1 MAHHWEILFRSVL
14 LYLLIIVTFRL
25 MGKREVGELSVIDL
39 VVTIMLA
46 EIASMAI
53 ENTKDH
59 LIHTLIPIIAI
70 VALQILF
77 AYISLKSK
85 RFRDLID
92 GRPSII
98 INKGTIDEKAMKKQ
112 RYNFDDLLVQL
123 REKNIRN
130 ISDVEFAILETSG
143 KLSVFKKEPQQAKK
157 KKSNQGDITMPLIID
172 GFIQEENLKR
182 INKTSSWL
190 KQELKKLG
198 APQIE
203 GVSFCSYDKGEFYID
218 KSDKK

>member
-1 MAHHWEILFRSVL
+1 MAHHWEILFRTVL

-53 ENTKDH
+53 ENTNDH

-70 VALQILF
+70 VILQILF
-77 AYISLKSK
+77 SFISLKSK
-85 RFRDLID
+85 RFRDLLD

-98 INKGTIDEKAMKKQ
+98 INKGTIDEKEMKKQ

-123 REKNIRN
+123 REKDIRN
-130 ISDVEFAILETSG
+130 ISDVEFAILEPSG
-143 KLSVFKKEPQQAKK
+143 KLSVFKKEPQKK
-157 KKSNQGDITMPLIID
+157 KKSTQGDITMPLIID
-172 GFIQEENLKR
+172 GVIQEENLRR
-182 INKTSSWL
+182 INKTSFWL
-190 KQELKKLG
+190 RQELKKQG
-198 APQIE
+198 APEIKKI
-203 GVSFCSYDKGEFYID
+203 SFCSYDQGEFYID
-218 KSDKK
+218 KQDKN

>member
-1 MAHHWEILFRSVL
+1 MAHHWEILFRTVL

-53 ENTKDH
+53 ENTDDH
-59 LIHTLIPIIAI
+59 LIHSLIPIFAI
-70 VALQILF
+70 VILQILF
-77 AYISLKSK
+77 SFISLKSK
-85 RFRDLID
+85 RFRDLLD

-98 INKGTIDEKAMKKQ
+98 INRGTIDEKTMKKQ

-130 ISDVEFAILETSG
+130 ISDVEFAILESSG
-143 KLSVFKKEPQQAKK
+143 KLSVFKKEPQKKK
-157 KKSNQGDITMPLIID
+157 KKSSQGDITMPLIID
-172 GFIQEENLKR
+172 GVIQEENLRR
-182 INKTSSWL
+182 INKTSFWL
-190 KQELKKLG
+190 RQELKKQG
-198 APQIE
+198 ASEIKKI
-203 GVSFCSYDKGEFYID
+203 SFCSYDQGEFYID
-218 KSDKK
+218 KKDES

>member
-1 MAHHWEILFRSVL
+1 MAHHWEILFRTIL

-53 ENTKDH
+53 ENTNDH

-70 VALQILF
+70 VTLQIVF
-77 AYISLKSK
+77 AFISLKSK

-98 INKGTIDEKAMKKQ
+98 INKGTIDEKTMKKQ

-130 ISDVEFAILETSG
+130 ISDVEFAILEPSG
-143 KLSVFKKEPQQAKK
+143 KLSVFKKEPPGKK
-157 KKSNQGDITMPLIID
+157 KKNAPEGDITMPLIID
-172 GFIQEENLKR
+172 GIIQEENLKR
-182 INKTSSWL
+182 INKTSFWL
-190 KQELKKLG
+190 RQELKKQG
-198 APQIE
+198 APEIRKI
-203 GVSFCSYDKGEFYID
+203 SFCSYDRGDLYID
-218 KSDKK
+218 KLDKK

>member
-1 MAHHWEILFRSVL
+1 MAHHWEILFRTVL

-25 MGKREVGELSVIDL
+25 MGKREVGELSVFDL

-53 ENTKDH
+53 ENTNDH

-70 VALQILF
+70 VFLQILF
-77 AYISLKSK
+77 SFFSLKSK
-85 RFRDLID
+85 KFRDLLD

-130 ISDVEFAILETSG
+130 ISDVEFAILEPSG
-143 KLSVFKKEPQQAKK
+143 KLSVFKKEDQKK
-157 KKSNQGDITMPLIID
+157 KKSSQGDITMPLIID
-172 GFIQEENLKR
+172 GVIQEENLRR
-182 INKTSSWL
+182 INKTSFWL
-190 KQELKKLG
+190 RQELKKQG
-198 APQIE
+198 APEIRKI
-203 GVSFCSYDKGEFYID
+203 SFCSYDQGEFYID
-218 KSDKK
+218 KQDNS